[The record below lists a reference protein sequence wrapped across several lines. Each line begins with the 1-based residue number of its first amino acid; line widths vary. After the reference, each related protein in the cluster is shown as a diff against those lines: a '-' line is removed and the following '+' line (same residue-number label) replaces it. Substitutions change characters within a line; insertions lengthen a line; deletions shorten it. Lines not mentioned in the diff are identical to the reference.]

1 MAKVKQGF
9 LTGVVGSVVT
19 YSYYGEQ
26 YARSLPRKRSK
37 GSWSEK
43 QKMNR
48 QRFSALSDFWSR
60 FGTTL
65 IEQIWKVAVER
76 KRGINLF
83 ISTNSPAFGPDGTL
97 VDIKRIHFSAGKLP
111 LPHQLA
117 AERSSGDPDKVE
129 VTWEDDSGSA
139 LAGSDDELIMM
150 IAYDGKFSAR
160 PIATGFTRKEGS
172 AIISLPSGM
181 GTAKGIYLFFA
192 SNKRQLY
199 SPDEYFPI

>member
-37 GSWSEK
+37 GSWTEK
-43 QKMNR
+43 QKLNR
-48 QRFSALSDFWSR
+48 KRFSVLSDFWSR

-65 IEQIWKVAVER
+65 IEQIWKVAVEG

-97 VDIKRIHFSAGKLP
+97 VDLKRIHFSTGKLP
-111 LPHQLA
+111 LPHQLVA
-117 AERSSGDPDKVE
+117 KRSTSDPERVE
-129 VTWEDDSGSA
+129 ATWEDDSGSV
-139 LAGSDDELIMM
+139 LARSDDELIMM

-160 PIATGFTRKEGS
+160 PIATGFKRKAES
-172 AIISLPSGM
+172 ALISLPSGM

-192 SNKRQLY
+192 SNERMLY
-199 SPDEYFPI
+199 SPDEYFQL